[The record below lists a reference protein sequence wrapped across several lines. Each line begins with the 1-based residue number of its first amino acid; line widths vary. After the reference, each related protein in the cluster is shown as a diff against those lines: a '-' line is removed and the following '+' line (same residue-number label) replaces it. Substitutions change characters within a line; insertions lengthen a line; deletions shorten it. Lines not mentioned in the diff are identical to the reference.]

1 MHFNRLKRREF
12 ITLLGGAAA
21 AWPLAARAQQPPMP
35 VVGFL
40 NSGSPSG
47 RANFVAAF
55 RRGLREIGYVEGQNV
70 ALEYR
75 WADDQY
81 DQLPELATDLV
92 RRQVSVIAA
101 IGTSAPGLAARAATS
116 VIPIVFQTGGDP
128 IKDGLVTS
136 MNRPSGNVT
145 GTSIFATGLEGKRFN
160 LLHEVVPRSATIAV
174 LLNRN
179 SIAAEAQSTDIQSA
193 AHAQQRQV
201 RVLNAST
208 DQDIDAAF
216 ATVVEEKLG
225 GLHVTSGL
233 LFNSQHRQ
241 IVTLANRQLLP
252 AIYPGRFFCLAG
264 GVMSYGTDLAD
275 GYRHTGVYVGRIL
288 KGEKP
293 ADLPVLQ
300 SIKFEFVINL
310 ATVKALDLNIPPG
323 VLAIVDEVIE

>member
-1 MHFNRLKRREF
+1 MQFDQLNRRE
-12 ITLLGGAAA
+12 IMTLVGGAAV
-21 AWPLAARAQQPPMP
+21 WPLAVRAQQPGLP

-40 NSGSPSG
+40 NSGSPNG

-75 WADDQY
+75 WANDQY
-81 DQLPELATDLV
+81 DRLPELAADLV

-101 IGTSAPGLAARAATS
+101 IGTTAPGLAARAATS
-116 VIPIVFQTGGDP
+116 VIPIVFQTGGEP

-160 LLHEVVPRSATIAV
+160 LLHEVVPKSATIAV

-193 AHAQQRQV
+193 AHALQRQV

-208 DQDIDAAF
+208 DQDIDAVF
-216 ATVVEEKLG
+216 ATIVEEKLG
-225 GLHVTSGL
+225 GLHVTSDL
-233 LFNSQHRQ
+233 LFISQHRR

-293 ADLPVLQ
+293 ADLPILQ

-310 ATVKALDLNIPPG
+310 ATVKAVDLNIPPG

>member
-1 MHFNRLKRREF
+1 MRRRDF
-12 ITLLGGAAA
+12 IGGLVGSAAV
-21 AWPLAARAQQPPMP
+21 WPLAARAQQAAMPMI
-35 VVGFL
+35 GFL
-40 NSGSPSG
+40 NSGSPNG

-75 WADDQY
+75 WANDQY
-81 DQLPELATDLV
+81 DRLPELAADLV

-193 AHAQQRQV
+193 AHALQRQV

-208 DQDIDAAF
+208 DQDIDAVF
-216 ATVVEEKLG
+216 ATIVEEKLG
-225 GLHVTSGL
+225 GLHVTSDL
-233 LFNSQHRQ
+233 LFNSQHRR

-252 AIYPGRFFCLAG
+252 AIYPVRFFCLAG

>member
-1 MHFNRLKRREF
+1 MRRREF
-12 ITLLGGAAA
+12 ISLLGGAT
-21 AWPLAARAQQPPMP
+21 AWPIAVRAQQAAMP
-35 VVGFL
+35 VIGFL

-75 WADDQY
+75 WANDQY
-81 DQLPELATDLV
+81 DRLPELAADLV

-101 IGTSAPGLAARAATS
+101 IGTTAPGLAARAATS

-145 GTSIFATGLEGKRFN
+145 GTSILATGLEGKRFN

-174 LLNRN
+174 VLNRN
-179 SIAAEAQSTDIQSA
+179 SVAAEAQSTDIQTA
-193 AHAQQRQV
+193 AHALQRQV

-208 DQDIDAAF
+208 DQDIDAVF
-216 ATVVEEKLG
+216 ATIVEGKLG
-225 GLHVTSGL
+225 GLHVTSDL
-233 LFNSQHRQ
+233 LFNSQHRR
-241 IVTLANRQLLP
+241 IVTLANRQQLP
-252 AIYPGRFFCLAG
+252 AIYPFRFFCLAG

-293 ADLPVLQ
+293 ADLPILQ

>member
-1 MHFNRLKRREF
+1 MRRREV
-12 ITLLGGAAA
+12 IALLGGAA
-21 AWPLAARAQQPPMP
+21 AWPLAAQAQQQAMP
-35 VVGFL
+35 VIGFL

-75 WADDQY
+75 WANDQY
-81 DQLPELATDLV
+81 DRLPELAADLV

-193 AHAQQRQV
+193 AHALQRQV

-208 DQDIDAAF
+208 DQDIDAVF
-216 ATVVEEKLG
+216 ATIVEEKLG
-225 GLHVTSGL
+225 GLHVTSDL
-233 LFNSQHRQ
+233 LFISQHRR

-252 AIYPGRFFCLAG
+252 AIYPVRFFCLAG

>member
-1 MHFNRLKRREF
+1 MRRRKF
-12 ITLLGGAAA
+12 ITLLGGAAV
-21 AWPLAARAQQPPMP
+21 AWPLGARAQQPARP
-35 VVGFL
+35 VIGFL
-40 NSGSPSG
+40 NSGSPNG

-75 WADDQY
+75 WANDQY
-81 DQLPELATDLV
+81 DRLPELAADLV

-193 AHAQQRQV
+193 AHALQRQV

-208 DQDIDAAF
+208 DQDIDAVF
-216 ATVVEEKLG
+216 ATIVEEKLG
-225 GLHVTSGL
+225 GLHVTSDL
-233 LFNSQHRQ
+233 LFNSQHRR

-252 AIYPGRFFCLAG
+252 AIYPVRFFCLAG

-310 ATVKALDLNIPPG
+310 KTAKTLGLTIPDKLL
-323 VLAIVDEVIE
+323 VIADEVIE

>member
-1 MHFNRLKRREF
+1 MKRRAF
-12 ITLLGGAAA
+12 ITLLGGAAT
-21 AWPLAARAQQPPMP
+21 WPLGARAQQAAMP

-75 WADDQY
+75 WANDQY
-81 DQLPELATDLV
+81 DRLPELAADLV

-193 AHAQQRQV
+193 AHALQRQV

-208 DQDIDAAF
+208 DQDIDAVF
-216 ATVVEEKLG
+216 ATIVEEKLG
-225 GLHVTSGL
+225 GLHVTSDL
-233 LFNSQHRQ
+233 LFNSQHRR

-252 AIYPGRFFCLAG
+252 AIYPVRFFCLAG

>member
-1 MHFNRLKRREF
+1 MQFDRLRRREF
-12 ITLLGGAAA
+12 IALLGGAA
-21 AWPLAARAQQPPMP
+21 AWPLAAQAQQPPMP

-75 WADDQY
+75 WANDQY
-81 DQLPELATDLV
+81 DRLPELAADLV

-136 MNRPSGNVT
+136 MNQPSGNVT

-193 AHAQQRQV
+193 AHALQRQV

-208 DQDIDAAF
+208 DQDIDAVF
-216 ATVVEEKLG
+216 ATIVEEKLG
-225 GLHVTSGL
+225 GLHVTSDL
-233 LFNSQHRQ
+233 LFNSQHRR

-252 AIYPGRFFCLAG
+252 AIYPVRFFCLAG

>member
-1 MHFNRLKRREF
+1 MQFDRLRRREF
-12 ITLLGGAAA
+12 IALLGGAA
-21 AWPLAARAQQPPMP
+21 AWPLAAQAQQPPMP

-75 WADDQY
+75 WANDQY
-81 DQLPELATDLV
+81 DRLPELAADLV

-145 GTSIFATGLEGKRFN
+145 GTSIFATRLEGKRFN

-208 DQDIDAAF
+208 DQEIDAAF

-233 LFNSQHRQ
+233 LFNSQHRR
-241 IVTLANRQLLP
+241 IVALANRQLLP

-264 GVMSYGTDLAD
+264 GVMSYGADLAD

-323 VLAIVDEVIE
+323 VLAIVDEFIE